1 MEKLS
6 LIADFRK
13 LEKELGKEP
22 SDLLF
27 HILTVREEMLFE
39 QVATKSD
46 LGELKSDLGE
56 LKSDFG
62 ELKSEFGEL
71 KSEFRELKSD
81 FKGLRTEMLRDINKA
96 VSDLRTDMANLAW
109 KMGALFTVQVGVV
122 VAIMK
127 LL

>member
-6 LIADFRK
+6 LIEDFRK

-39 QVATKSD
+39 QVATKAD
-46 LGELKSDLGE
+46 FQELKA
-56 LKSDFG
+56 
-62 ELKSEFGEL
+62 
-71 KSEFRELKSD
+71 D
-81 FKGLRTEMLRDINKA
+81 FKGLRTEMQRDLNKA